1 MEMKDVQIGE
11 AVDVKEFGRGVVKG
25 IDNGKITVKGDHG
38 SWCES
43 NHLNLKFT
51 GMTEKSGF
59 SFSTHEKQQ
68 EVSQDMSSGA
78 SDHQNHYKAA
88 ARQPIEFM
96 QELMS
101 PEAFD
106 GFLLGNILKYRL
118 RAGFKDDTEK
128 DLEKAAQ
135 YAHWRELAKKG
146 IMIDPERD
154 VVPEGFTYEVV

>member
-1 MEMKDVQIGE
+1 MCLEDVKIGDI
-11 AVDVKEFGRGVVKG
+11 VDVEGFGRGVVKG
-25 IDNGKITVKGDHG
+25 IDNGKIAVNGDHNTWYWG
-38 SWCES
+38 DP
-43 NHLNLKFT
+43 HDLKFT
-51 GMTEKSGF
+51 GMTEKSGS
-59 SFSTHEKQQ
+59 SFSTHGKQQ
-68 EVSQDMSSGA
+68 EVPQDTSSGA